1 MSILNQLGQVIADF
15 FGESSALDLLSEE
28 KTFESDFL
36 DPDYLSDLL
45 PYRLYDPGRKIF
57 ENKSSFGFVLE
68 VIPVLGAGKDSQQE
82 ISLLMKE
89 IGEEGSCFQCL
100 MLADNR
106 VDLFLDSWKIPR
118 EKRGGIFKKVADK
131 KIAFINQESLK
142 GEIPPRIFR
151 FFFSYSHA
159 KPSKAD
165 LPIFLE
171 KLVEKKKKAVET
183 FSRLSHVF
191 EMKPAELISLLSGM
205 VNFDLN
211 PITQTRKAWNQD
223 TWISKQVCLPGGGI
237 EVKKDGLLFCNEKSE
252 AAFKTY
258 EAVDFPDEWMMAF
271 TGELIGD
278 FFNASYRLPAP
289 FFLHFGIHVP
299 NQQKTE
305 TKFRA
310 REKVV
315 NHQAKFPAMMRMIHE
330 LPREVEENLY
340 VSKQLL
346 DGEKFVETRLSCGL
360 WAEKSRFLKAES
372 TLVSLFQKYGFKLKE
387 NHFIHLPDFLSSLPM
402 TWGESSA
409 QMHGLKRTRCLR
421 TTLTFETGN
430 FVPLVGEWWGNSTQG
445 MILQGR
451 RGQLASWDPFASE
464 GNLNA
469 VVIGPSGSGK
479 SVFMQEMIMNQL
491 GQGGRVFVL
500 DLGRS
505 FEKLCHLL
513 DGEYLIFSAESKLN
527 LNPFYLL
534 KDNGDIESLNA
545 GLDMVSSIIATMAM
559 PAQKIDKERADILSY
574 LVKLAWEKKGRN
586 ATVDDV
592 ILLLDGMKFQSELMI
607 GATESLKEGLRKFGR
622 EGIYANYFYG
632 SHPVDFKSDLVVI
645 ETEELKNMSDLQAV
659 ILQIFAL
666 TISNQV
672 FMGDRE
678 KRCMICIDEAW
689 DLLKSPQMEGF
700 IESLARRLRKYNGS
714 LVVGTQGLKDFERS
728 HGARA
733 AFQNSNW
740 LLMLG
745 SDNDSIN
752 ILKKENLIS
761 MDDYK
766 ERMLSSLKKEDGKY
780 SEVFIYHKGSG
791 FHSINQLR
799 LDPFSAMLY
808 STKASDFQAI
818 LELKKL
824 GMEVEEAIEWMLSNR
839 RGFKELIEN
848 GHRIKESIQHLL
860 ENHSN
865 HTEGVY
871 HVKK

>member
-1 MSILNQLGQVIADF
+1 MRTLNQLGQAIANF
-15 FGESSALDLLSEE
+15 FGENNNLDLLSEE
-28 KTFESDFL
+28 NKFQSDFL

-45 PYRLYDPGRKIF
+45 HYRLFDSERKIF
-57 ENKSSFGFVLE
+57 ENKSGFGFVLE

-89 IGEEGSCFQCL
+89 LGEEGSCFQCL
-100 MLADNR
+100 MLADHR
-106 VDLFLDSWKIPR
+106 VDLFLESWKIPR
-118 EKRGGIFKKVADK
+118 EAKGGIFKKVADK
-131 KIAFINQESLK
+131 KISFIQQESLK
-142 GEIPPRIFR
+142 GEAPPRIFR

-159 KPSKAD
+159 KPQETEI
-165 LPIFLE
+165 PFFME
-171 KLVEKKKKAVET
+171 KLAEKKKKAVET

-191 EMKPAELISLLSGM
+191 EIGPAELISLLSGM
-205 VNFDLN
+205 VNFDLS
-211 PITQTRKAWNQD
+211 PSTQARKAWNKE
-223 TWISKQVCLPGGGI
+223 TWISKQISLPGGSV
-237 EVKKDGLLFCNEKSE
+237 EVRKDGLLFCNGKDE

-258 EAVDFPDEWMMAF
+258 EAIDFPDEWMMGFA
-271 TGELIGD
+271 GELIGD
-278 FFNASYRLPAP
+278 FFNASYRLPST
-289 FFLHFGIHVP
+289 FFLHYGVHFP
-299 NQQKTE
+299 NQQKAE

-315 NHQAKFPAMMRMIHE
+315 DHQAKFPAMMRMVHE
-330 LPREVEENLY
+330 LPREVEENLF

-360 WAEKSRFLKAES
+360 WARKSQFLKAES
-372 TLVSLFQKYGFKLKE
+372 ILVSLFQKYGFKLKE

-402 TWGESSA
+402 AWGESSSH
-409 QMHGLKRTRCLR
+409 MRGLKRTRCLR

-430 FVPLVGEWWGNSTQG
+430 FVPMVGEWWGNSTQG
-445 MILQGR
+445 MILHGR
-451 RGQLASWDPFASE
+451 RGQIASWDPFASE
-464 GNLNA
+464 GNLNT

-513 DGEYLIFSAESKLN
+513 DGEYLIFSAGSQLN
-527 LNPFYLL
+527 LNPFSLL
-534 KDNGDIESLNA
+534 KDNGDIESLNTA
-545 GLDMVSSIIATMAM
+545 LDMVSSIIATMAM

-574 LVKLAWEKKGRN
+574 LVKQVWERKGKK

-592 ILLLDGMKFQSELMI
+592 IILLDNLKFKSELMI

-622 EGIYANYFYG
+622 EGVYANYFFG
-632 SHPVDFKSDLVVI
+632 PNVVDFKSDLVVI
-645 ETEELKNMSDLQAV
+645 ETEELKNMADLQAV

-752 ILKKENLIS
+752 ILKKENLIP
-761 MDDYK
+761 MDEYK
-766 ERMLSSLKKEDGKY
+766 ERMLASLRKEDGKY

-791 FHSINQLR
+791 FHSVNQLR

-824 GMEVEEAIEWMLSNR
+824 GMEVEEA
-839 RGFKELIEN
+839 
-848 GHRIKESIQHLL
+848 
-860 ENHSN
+860 
-865 HTEGVY
+865 TEMDALQQEKV
-871 HVKK
+871 